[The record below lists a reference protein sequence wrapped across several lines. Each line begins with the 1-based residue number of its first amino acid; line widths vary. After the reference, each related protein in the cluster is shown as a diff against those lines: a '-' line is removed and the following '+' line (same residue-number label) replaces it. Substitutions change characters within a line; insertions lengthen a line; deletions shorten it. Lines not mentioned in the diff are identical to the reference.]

1 MSVLKSLLARIKR
14 FRQDTAGNGT
24 IEFCLFMPI
33 LFWAYGASY
42 VFFDAYR
49 QSAMNLKAAYTV
61 GDLISRETQA
71 ITPAYIDSLYNITKL
86 LTRTDTPM
94 SMRITV
100 IRWDEEDDIYY
111 LDWSQVRGDVSA
123 MTQAQ
128 VADIKPKLPVMPDE
142 ERVILVETWNTWN
155 GVMRTGLG
163 TQVLDNFVFTR
174 PRFAPQVIFEGG
186 DA

>member
-94 SMRITV
+94 SMRIA
-100 IRWDEEDDIYY
+100 
-111 LDWSQVRGDVSA
+111 GSA
-123 MTQAQ
+123 GTKRTTSITSTGPRSAETC
-128 VADIKPKLPVMPDE
+128 LP
-142 ERVILVETWNTWN
+142 
-155 GVMRTGLG
+155 
-163 TQVLDNFVFTR
+163 
-174 PRFAPQVIFEGG
+174 
-186 DA
+186 